1 MSALRDDPRVRD
13 ESGEARVPFEHPPA
27 ESWLSRYEPVVGAGT
42 LRALEALAR
51 KLRGH
56 RIVMVNTT
64 KTGGGVAEILHRVV
78 VILNELGVPTTW
90 EVMEGDDRFFGVTK
104 RMHNALHGHVEPLTD
119 EDKEIYHE
127 RTRIEAERLA
137 LDGDLIFIHDPQ
149 PAALIQHRRK
159 KGQHWVWRCHIDLSR
174 RDPAYW
180 DFLQPFVSE
189 YDAAV
194 FSHIA
199 FVPPLTIPTYLVPP
213 SIDPFAN
220 KNRDLSEHEIEGVLE
235 RLALTAAPGWITQ
248 ISRFDRIKD
257 PVGVIDAFSLVRNR
271 RTQARLLLAGGG
283 ADDDPEGAEVLA
295 EVRSR
300 AATVPGVTVLELPP
314 GSDLEINA
322 LQRASTVV
330 LQKSLREGFALTVSE
345 ALWKRRAVVAS
356 AVGGIPLQVIHEQT
370 GLLIHSIEGTALQTI
385 RLLDN
390 PELRRSLGDEGRQHV
405 RDNFLH
411 TREVRDYLAVFASLV

>member
-1 MSALRDDPRVRD
+1 MSAVREPGAVSDP
-13 ESGEARVPFEHPPA
+13 EARVPFEHPPS
-27 ESWLSRYEPVVGAGT
+27 EPWLSRYETIVGAGT

-90 EVMEGDDRFFGVTK
+90 EVMEGDERFFGVTK
-104 RMHNALHGHVEPLTD
+104 RMHNALHGHVEPLT
-119 EDKEIYHE
+119 EQDKEIYHE
-127 RTRIEAERLA
+127 RTRLEAERLA

-159 KGQHWVWRCHIDLSR
+159 PGQRWVWRCHIDLSR
-174 RDPAYW
+174 RDAAYW
-180 DFLQPFVSE
+180 DFLQPFVSR
-189 YDAAV
+189 YDEAI

-199 FVPPLTIPTYLVPP
+199 FVPPSLSLPTYLVPP

-220 KNRDLSEHEIEGVLE
+220 KNRDLSEHEVEGVLE
-235 RLALTAAPGWITQ
+235 RLDLTAAPGWITQ

-257 PVGVIDAFSLVRNR
+257 PMGVIEAYRLVRNR

-283 ADDDPEGAEVLA
+283 ASDDPEGAEVLA
-295 EVRSR
+295 EVHSR

-330 LQKSLREGFALTVSE
+330 MQKSLREGFALTVSE

-370 GLLIHSIEGTALQTI
+370 GLLVHSIEGTAFQTI
-385 RLLDN
+385 RLIDN
-390 PELRRSLGDEGRQHV
+390 PDLRRSLGDEGRQHV

>member
-1 MSALRDDPRVRD
+1 MSALRDDPSVRS
-13 ESGEARVPFEHPPA
+13 EPAARVPFEHPPA
-27 ESWLSRYEPVVGAGT
+27 ESWLSRYEPIVGAAT

-127 RTRIEAERLA
+127 RTRLEAERLA

-149 PAALIQHRRK
+149 PAALIQHRRT

-174 RDPAYW
+174 RDQAYW

-235 RLALTAAPGWITQ
+235 RLGLTAAPGWITQ

-257 PVGVIDAFSLVRNR
+257 PVGVIEAFSLVRNR

-283 ADDDPEGAEVLA
+283 ASDDPEGAEVLA

-370 GLLIHSIEGTALQTI
+370 GLLVHSIEGTAFQTI
-385 RLLDN
+385 RLIDN

-411 TREVRDYLAVFASLV
+411 TREVQDYLAVFASLV